1 MALVNIVAEKLTSAI
16 ATASYVIRNPS
27 KYATAAEGMP
37 CESILRSQLPGVRNE
52 SQLSVHPQAL
62 TLFYLRFI
70 LTLWWFIERVHATDE

>member
-1 MALVNIVAEKLTSAI
+1 
-16 ATASYVIRNPS
+16 
-27 KYATAAEGMP
+27 MP